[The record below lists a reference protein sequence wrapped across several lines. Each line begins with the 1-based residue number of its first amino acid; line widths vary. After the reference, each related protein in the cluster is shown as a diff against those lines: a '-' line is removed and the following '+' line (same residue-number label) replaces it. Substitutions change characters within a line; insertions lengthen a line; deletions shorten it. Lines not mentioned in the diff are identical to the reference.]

1 MEEQTPVDLP
11 LQVLR
16 EIFNYQDFRPNQKA
30 VIDNILQGKDTLA
43 IMPTGAGKSLCFQ
56 IPSIIFQGL
65 TLVIS
70 PLIALMKDQVD
81 SLRKKGITNAV
92 FLNSSLTAAEKEE
105 IHAKIKRRE
114 VKLLYL
120 APETLLNNKLINL
133 LKEAKISLIAIDEV
147 HCISTWG
154 HDFRPDYLKIR
165 EVIEEL
171 KNPPILGLTA
181 TANKKVEQD
190 ILNQLNIHL
199 DVFRDTFDRKNLLL
213 SMVKLKPGQKKNH
226 IVKEILEKVQG
237 PAVIY
242 VNFVKTTAELASF
255 LKEQGFS
262 CEYYNGALDH
272 ESRRRIQDNF
282 LQGRTRII
290 VATNAFGRGID
301 KSNIRLIIHYD
312 VPKSIESYYQETGRA
327 GRDGEDAHCVL
338 LYSQE
343 DSIKLKKFIRLSLP
357 ENKKIEN
364 MKQLLEK
371 DAGKTIYINPRK
383 LAQDLEID
391 EVTFRLLLHY
401 FEKLNLLRV
410 HKRIFRKVLVKE
422 LTGEIPEE
430 AKKIFS
436 TYYFEKNKLTWL
448 DLEELSKYAE
458 MPLHSLNTL
467 FHELRLK
474 NLIQFLE
481 GDNATPLEIKD
492 AIKNTDIQEVE
503 NLFKKLI
510 LNSVY
515 KLKEIIEYIND
526 PGCKKKFILN
536 YFGESANLS
545 CKVCNACNPNLLEI
559 RNNGRETITLSEKD
573 LQLLNSHQQGELGSR
588 TQATF
593 SILHCIH
600 ELDVKEMHLGKN
612 TIADLLKGSR
622 SQRILQ
628 NNLHHLKNYSS
639 LNNLSIKE
647 IVSIMNYLL
656 QEGYL
661 TIIDADSEYPRPLVY
676 LTEHGGKL
684 LEEKERL
691 ARV

>member
-1 MEEQTPVDLP
+1 
-11 LQVLR
+11 
-16 EIFNYQDFRPNQKA
+16 
-30 VIDNILQGKDTLA
+30 
-43 IMPTGAGKSLCFQ
+43 MPTGAGKSLCFQ
-56 IPSIIFQGL
+56 IPALIFPGL

-81 SLRKKGITNAV
+81 RLKLKGIHNAE
-92 FLNSSLTAAEKEE
+92 FLNSSLTEQEQGE
-105 IHAKIKRRE
+105 IHVKIKRRE

-120 APETLLNNKLINL
+120 APETLLNNKLINM
-133 LKEAKISLIAIDEV
+133 LKETSISLIAIDEA

-171 KNPPILGLTA
+171 KNPPILALTA

-199 DVFRDTFDRKNLLL
+199 DVFKDTFDRKNLLL
-213 SMVKLKPGQKKNH
+213 SIVKLKPGQKKNH

-237 PAVIY
+237 HAIIY

-255 LKEQGFS
+255 LKQQEFS
-262 CEYYNGALDH
+262 CEYYNGTLDH

-290 VATNAFGRGID
+290 VATNAFGMGID
-301 KSNIRLIIHYD
+301 KSNIRTIIHYD

-364 MKQLLEK
+364 MKQFLEK
-371 DAGKTIYINPRK
+371 DAGKTLYINPRN

-401 FEKLNLLRV
+401 FEKLNLIKIQ
-410 HKRIFRKVLVKE
+410 KRIFRKAYIKDL
-422 LTGEIPEE
+422 GEGLPEE
-430 AKKIFS
+430 AKRIFS
-436 TYYFEKNKLTWL
+436 TYYFEKNKNNWL

-458 MPLHSLNTL
+458 MPLHQLNTF
-467 FHELRLK
+467 FHDLRSK
-474 NLIQFLE
+474 NLMQFIE
-481 GDNATPLEIKD
+481 GDTATPIEIKD
-492 AIKNTDIQEVE
+492 AIQKTNIKEVE
-503 NLFKKLI
+503 NLFKKLT
-510 LNSVY
+510 LNSVS

-526 PGCKKKFILN
+526 PGCKKKFLLN

-559 RNNGRETITLSEKD
+559 KNNGRETITLSEKD
-573 LQLLNSHQQGELGSR
+573 LQLLNDHQQGELGSR
-588 TQATF
+588 IQATF

-600 ELDVKEMHLGKN
+600 ELDAKEIHLGKN
-612 TIADLLKGSR
+612 TIADFLKGSK

-628 NNLHHLKNYSS
+628 SNLHHLKTYSS
-639 LNNLSIKE
+639 LKSLSVKE

-656 QEGYL
+656 QEGHL

-684 LEEKERL
+684 LEEGKKRGIKQ
-691 ARV
+691 